1 MQQRIVLGRY
11 EIVQEL
17 GRGGMGR
24 VYLAR
29 QLDLPRPVVLKLMRE
44 EVAHDASF
52 RERFQQEMYLLAR
65 FQHPYAVTLYDA
77 ALDTPEGPC
86 LVMEYVRGQ
95 PLDQVLQRE
104 GRFSPG
110 RVGRL
115 LGQLCEV
122 LQAAH
127 NHGIVHRDLKPAN
140 IMLVEAGTP
149 YEKVKILDFGLAE
162 LFRWAGSLA
171 AQGAGSAL
179 VGTPNYMSP
188 EQIRNEPLDHRA
200 DLYSLGVI
208 VYQMLTGRLPF
219 AGETAID
226 VLLAHTQE
234 DPAPMSSGEVFIPP
248 GVEAVVRSCL
258 AKRPEDR
265 PASAWELARRFELA
279 LEELRERAAGP
290 GYVTTLG
297 SETPVGPWSSR
308 LENPSSETLAPPRSP
323 FCRHYTL
330 QAWLPQALAA
340 HKIRGFVQDVRGE
353 IAWQA
358 AGHLVLRLGGKHTP
372 YNVAGQDGFLSR
384 LFGRSSKPFEVEL
397 HLRAAPSNP
406 SQLLVSVFI
415 TYVGRV
421 PLPRW
426 PELCDKIYQD
436 LRGYLI
442 GQTIAVSEP

>member
-1 MQQRIVLGRY
+1 MQQQIVLGRY

-29 QLDLPRPVVLKLMRE
+29 QLDLPRAVVLKLMRE
-44 EVAHDASF
+44 EVAHDPGF

-95 PLDQVLQRE
+95 PLDAVLERE

-110 RVGRL
+110 RVARL

-127 NHGIVHRDLKPAN
+127 NHGILHRDLKPSN
-140 IMLVEAGTP
+140 IMLVEASTP

-171 AQGAGSAL
+171 AQGAESAL

-219 AGETAID
+219 VGETAID
-226 VLLAHTQE
+226 VLLAHTHE
-234 DPAPMSSGEVFIPP
+234 DPPPMSSEEVFVPP
-248 GVEAVVRSCL
+248 EIEAVVRSCL

-265 PASAWELARRFELA
+265 PASAWEVACRFQQALQEAREPQPHSSNERQSVLATGSVGS
-279 LEELRERAAGP
+279 AA
-290 GYVTTLG
+290 
-297 SETPVGPWSSR
+297 PVR
-308 LENPSSETLAPPRSP
+308 PPRSP
-323 FCRHYTL
+323 FCRQYTL
-330 QAWLPQALAA
+330 IAWMPSALAA
-340 HKIRGFVQDVRGE
+340 HKIRGFVQDVHGE
-353 IAWQA
+353 LAWHSHDQ
-358 AGHLVLRLGGKHTP
+358 LILRLGGKNSP
-372 YNVAGQDGFLSR
+372 YDVSDQVGFFGR

-397 HLRAAPSNP
+397 HLRSASEQQ
-406 SQLLVSVFI
+406 SRLLVTVLI
-415 TYVGRV
+415 TYIGRM

-426 PELCDKIYQD
+426 QEYCDKIYQD

-442 GQTIAVSEP
+442 GQTVPVAES